1 MPIVPANAEAIKQ
14 SAQVLRRGGLV
25 AFPTETVYG
34 LGADAENSEAVRKIF
49 EVKRRPVAHPLIV
62 HLADASLID
71 DWAIE
76 VPSSAGALASAF
88 WPGPL
93 TIILRR
99 SARVIDAITGGHHTV
114 GLRVPSHPVA
124 LALLTEFGSGIAAP
138 SANRFTQVSPTAAA
152 HVATDLGDDVDL
164 ILDGGPC
171 TVGVESTI
179 VDLSQTVPRL
189 LRPGGISREALELV
203 LDQPLATADATHA
216 QTPSPGQH
224 PVHYSP
230 KAKVIIVDRHDITS
244 IAIESSL
251 LQKRVHVF
259 SFQPQPKSLSTVNWW
274 QMPTDLAEVARQL
287 YQRLRTAD
295 LTNSDVILVELPLT
309 NGLGDAI
316 SDRLRRASGMASNE
330 HAES

>member
-1 MPIVPANAEAIKQ
+1 MLIVPANPETIKQ
-14 SAQVLRRGGLV
+14 CAQILRRSGLV

-34 LGADAENSEAVRKIF
+34 LGADAGNAEAVRKIF
-49 EVKRRPVAHPLIV
+49 EVKRRPTAHPLIV
-62 HLADASLID
+62 HLADASMLD

-76 VPSSAGALASAF
+76 VPSSANALANAF

-93 TIILRR
+93 TIILHR

-138 SANRFTQVSPTAAA
+138 SANRFTQVSPTTAA
-152 HVATDLGDDVDL
+152 HVAADLGDEVDL

-179 VDLSQTVPRL
+179 VDLSQTAPIL

-230 KAKVIIVDRHDITS
+230 KAKVIIVDSHEITR
-244 IAIESSL
+244 IAIELS
-251 LQKRVHVF
+251 RTNNRIHVF
-259 SFQPQPKSLSTVNWW
+259 SFQPQPQPPSTMDWW
-274 QMPTDLAEVARQL
+274 QMPTELGEVARLL
-287 YQRLRTAD
+287 YQRLRDAD
-295 LTNSDVILVELPLT
+295 SKNCEMILVELPPT
-309 NGLGDAI
+309 NGLGEAI
-316 SDRLRRASGMASNE
+316 SDRLRRAAGIASSE
-330 HAES
+330 HSDS